1 MFSESFFFAR
11 FLDKYMIQT
20 GFLSGDLAMSRSMVE
35 VQFEHS
41 LLVMTVSMDAEDL
54 VKVVITAEVVP
65 FCNDDYGDIDTYGE
79 VQVMEVRV
87 IDDRYPGLI
96 VKTSDITSD
105 EYDKI
110 EDEAYRLVESSSEY
124 DGYYH

>member
-110 EDEAYRLVESSSEY
+110 VTGKQPIRS
-124 DGYYH
+124 

>member
-1 MFSESFFFAR
+1 
-11 FLDKYMIQT
+11 
-20 GFLSGDLAMSRSMVE
+20 LSGDLAMSRDMVE

-41 LLVMTVSMDAEDL
+41 LLVMTIAMDTEDL
-54 VKVVITAEVVP
+54 IKVVITAEVVP
-65 FCNDDYGDIDTYGE
+65 FSNDDYGAVDTYGE
-79 VQVMEVRV
+79 VQVMEVKV
-87 IDDRYPGLI
+87 IDDRYPGLTI
-96 VKTSDITSD
+96 KTSDITSD